1 MKIILGRRVI
11 SLLFLLGI
19 CLCEAEGAHSTRII
33 SASNVRVRQEPK
45 ASAQEVTKLVLGT
58 LVQELGRTP
67 QQEVIG
73 TVQDYW
79 YQIALPDGRQ
89 GWIFGGFTMVYDE
102 TRRDAIYQEIVQA
115 RLKREQLNWFDQID
129 LVRFLTRVSAEVQ
142 EPEIAAE
149 FKLMRLRVL
158 RQSLQPGQNPPPEF
172 QEWIQEQQ
180 AYIYYAEIQGTWLVL
195 PNVLWELYAEYQGLP
210 IADDIAW
217 EAAQNPLG
225 GECEGYLPCVFSRLN
240 QTYGRY
246 MGFLPQ
252 GKYASNALEA
262 IKSALRDFTQH
273 KYDEYDRAGYL
284 TLYNELKRLRLILE
298 ATALPQKAAVLE
310 QLDQI
315 VRLHLQR
322 G

>member
-1 MKIILGRRVI
+1 MKIILGRRVV
-11 SLLFLLGI
+11 SLLCLLGI
-19 CLCEAEGAHSTRII
+19 CLCEAEGANPTRIV

-45 ASAQEVTKLVLGT
+45 ASAQEVTKLALGT

-79 YQIALPDGRQ
+79 YQIVVPDGQQ
-89 GWIFGGFTMVYDE
+89 GWIFGGFTMAYDE

-129 LVRFLTRVSAEVQ
+129 LARFLTRISAEVQ
-142 EPEIAAE
+142 DPAMAAE

-158 RQSLQPGQNPPPEF
+158 RQSLQPSQNPPPEF
-172 QEWIQEQQ
+172 QEWVQEQQ

-195 PNVLWELYAEYQGLP
+195 PNVLWELHTEYQGLP
-210 IADDIAW
+210 IADNIAW
-217 EAAQNPLG
+217 EAAQNPSG
-225 GECEGYLPCVFSRLN
+225 GECEGYLPCVLSRTN

-246 MGFLPQ
+246 MGFFPQ

-262 IKSALRDFTQH
+262 INGVLHDFTQH
-273 KYDEYDRAGYL
+273 KYDEYDRTGFL
-284 TLYNELKRLRLILE
+284 TLQNELKRLRSILE
-298 ATALPQKAAVLE
+298 ATSLPQKAAVLE

-322 G
+322 E